1 MKALRY
7 IYLIVVVLGL
17 SSCVEESFS
26 EDKLVEEGIP
36 TTIRLNFGV
45 EDGLS
50 IETKGLQTD
59 LDENRVNSLRVFVF
73 NSNGDVVTNKVF
85 PTSEITYTNGKTE
98 GYVEV
103 PTVTGTG
110 MKIFGVANELANSD
124 FTYAAE
130 DVKNITALM
139 ALPVIAND
147 ANVSISRGANFL
159 MSGWYN
165 DSSNATLSASDV
177 TISANATTDYKYIY
191 LSRLDAKVEFV
202 FTVGTGIDKF
212 TPLSY
217 AVYNAPKQAYLCGYD
232 TDGKEKALGAG
243 YQYGV
248 NCFNTTPV
256 NFDDADNSNAF
267 GFYILESNLAS
278 KVEATTFAHRDLKD
292 KGNANTLGQG
302 EEGEDG
308 IYSGTG
314 AYPYVGTDKEW
325 NGEWAY
331 ANTYSPYVQVK
342 GRIEYGDQSS
352 GYISAN
358 VTYNIHLG
366 NFGTNNGGSYNDFA
380 TRRNTHYTYKVTVN
394 GAEDIVVEV
403 DKKNERNPA
412 AEGMVVIANGKIIT
426 VDSHYSSRILEFDA
440 NTIDDED
447 ASKLS
452 WFISTPYSVG
462 TPTEDISKEALD
474 YQWVEF
480 YPQVTNSGATASY
493 TDYVAWYK
501 SDTGNKGSR
510 YYVDDLVTD
519 LKKWYTDK
527 DNSKWPDNENIY
539 VTAFVNEF
547 YYDKGNANS
556 PTAGTETEA
565 DLTAMWKKVANAD
578 DRYMHILCDVH
589 TSIDG
594 SSTLMGSAYSIF
606 QHSIQTIYNTDPEI
620 TDLKVAWG
628 TEMINEEKTDE
639 IMTLYKTSEVN
650 GRLYGQI
657 IADANTVGTATNNK
671 TSYFNGRKNTA
682 LIWGGSQL
690 WTKEDNSKVKESAY
704 GPILRSVEANNTAN
718 PAVYACMT
726 RNRDND
732 GSGKIENT
740 EIRWYLAAIN
750 QYVGILI
757 GEPGISKDAVMYPL
771 NTYDNKNYHYLSST
785 AGMYVYDGNAIGSSK
800 SGSSWNN
807 GFSFW
812 AEEAGATSPSD
823 ISWEPAQRHLLIRC
837 LRNLGK
843 DSDESETIGNSIQMY
858 SQFST
863 KEIDEETV
871 GVVTSKYLN
880 TQSLRAKV
888 FEEGETYGVGDETYT
903 NNRPHVEFFIA
914 SENSFNT
921 TTTSYTFNYS
931 AIKSYIEDGNLTA
944 VCPDGWRV
952 PYGKE
957 LSLMFALIPS
967 DSSPTYNGGFIDWS
981 NPSNENDGSV
991 RYAWMSSTYSSF
1003 GQFGPEP
1010 HPLGANRGGT
1020 IVTGNGNM
1028 SVSGGS
1034 SPSEGYIRC
1043 VKDNMQYSP
1052 QTPVTT
1058 LNDGG
1063 SGI

>member
-85 PTSEITYTNGKTE
+85 PTSKITYTNGKTE

-103 PTVTGTG
+103 PTVTGSG

-147 ANVSISRGANFL
+147 ANVSITRGANFL

-165 DSSNATLSASDV
+165 DSANATLSASDV
-177 TISANATTDYKYIY
+177 TISTNATIDYKYIY

-232 TDGKEKALGAG
+232 TDGKEKALGEG
-243 YQYGV
+243 YQYEA

-278 KVEATTFAHRDLKD
+278 KAEATTFAHRDLKD
-292 KGNANTLGQG
+292 KGDEVNVLP
-302 EEGEDG
+302 DG
-308 IYSGTG
+308 GTG
-314 AYPYVGTDKEW
+314 AYHYESGATWD
-325 NGEWAY
+325 GEWAY

-342 GRIEYGDQSS
+342 GRIEYVDQSS

-366 NFGTNNGGSYNDFA
+366 NFDIADGGSYNNFA

-412 AEGMVVIANGKIIT
+412 AEGMVVIANGEIIT
-426 VDSHYSSRILEFDA
+426 VDSHYSSRILKFDA
-440 NTIDDED
+440 STIGDED

-462 TPTEDISKEALD
+462 TPIEDISKEALD

-480 YPQVTNSGATASY
+480 YPQVTNSGVTASY

-501 SDTGNKGSR
+501 SDTGNEGSR

-527 DNSKWPDNENIY
+527 DNSKWPNNENIY

-547 YYDKGNANS
+547 YYDNGNANS
-556 PTAGTETEA
+556 PTAGTGTEA

-589 TSIDG
+589 TSTDG

-639 IMTLYKTSEVN
+639 IMSLYGTTGVN

-657 IADANTVGTATNNK
+657 IADENTVGTATNNK
-671 TSYFNGRKNTA
+671 TSYFNGRNNTA
-682 LIWGGSQL
+682 LIWGDSQP
-690 WTKEDNSKVKESAY
+690 WTNEDNSKVKESAY
-704 GPILRSVEANNTAN
+704 GPILRSVDANNSAN

-732 GSGKIENT
+732 GDGKIANS
-740 EIRWYLAAIN
+740 EIRWYLAAID
-750 QYVGILI
+750 QYFGILI

-771 NTYDNKNYHYLSST
+771 NTYNNTDYHYLSST
-785 AGMYVYDGNAIGSSK
+785 AGTYIYSNNAVGSSK
-800 SGSSWNN
+800 RESNWNN

-812 AEEAGATSPSD
+812 AEEAGSTSPSD

-843 DSDESETIGNSIQMY
+843 DSDESGLIGNSVQMY

-863 KEIDEETV
+863 KEIDGETV

-888 FEEGETYGVGDETYT
+888 FAEGEQYGFGDETYT
-903 NNRPHVEFFIA
+903 NNRPHVEFYIA
-914 SENSFNT
+914 ASNSST
-921 TTTSYTFNYS
+921 TTY
-931 AIKSYIEDGNLTA
+931 EDLKTNVEAGNIDD
-944 VCPDGWRV
+944 VCPEGWRV
-952 PYGKE
+952 PFAKE
-957 LSLMFALIPS
+957 LALMFALIPS
-967 DSSPTYNGGFIDWS
+967 DASTSYDQTVFIDWS
-981 NPSNENDGSV
+981 NPNGTNGAEDTQ
-991 RYAWMSSTYSSF
+991 WLSSTFSRFGYYGSQSTSF
-1003 GQFGPEP
+1003 
-1010 HPLGANRGGT
+1010 ADRAAIICN
-1020 IVTGNGNM
+1020 GNGIMTINKRTETAQ
-1028 SVSGGS
+1028 V
-1034 SPSEGYIRC
+1034 RC
-1043 VKDNMQYSP
+1043 VKDNTAYAP
-1052 QTPVTT
+1052 QTPIMT